1 MFNIGGSEL
10 FFILFM
16 VLMLFGSKKIP
27 EIARGMGKAMR
38 EMKDAANG
46 IQREISKEANEIK
59 DKIDVKKLMDKER
72 DNSKTA

>member
-1 MFNIGGSEL
+1 
-10 FFILFM
+10 
-16 VLMLFGSKKIP
+16 
-27 EIARGMGKAMR
+27 MGKAMR